1 MQNILDNIKMELN
14 KVLDNIRIVK
24 ELHIKLFG
32 QMDNLIKKVQLL
44 QKVLKILNDGI
55 FLFVT
60 YFNILVWFYKVII
73 LHWYKYKR

>member
-1 MQNILDNIKMELN
+1 MELN

-32 QMDNLIKKVQLL
+32 QMDNLIKKVRLL
-44 QKVLKILNDGI
+44 QKVLRILNDGI

-60 YFNILVWFYKVII
+60 YFNILV
-73 LHWYKYKR
+73 